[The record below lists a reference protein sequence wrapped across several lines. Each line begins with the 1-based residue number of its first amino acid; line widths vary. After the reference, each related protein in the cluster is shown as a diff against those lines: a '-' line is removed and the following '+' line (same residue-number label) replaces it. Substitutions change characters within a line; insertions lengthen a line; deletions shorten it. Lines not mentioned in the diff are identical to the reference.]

1 MTTVEK
7 LKSVLAD
14 APDRA
19 ELEAEL
25 AHLRDEIERLA
36 GTLAEDGRG
45 GLRRIRRDARAS
57 ARSLGRDL
65 RHAEDRALATVRD
78 RPVESAALA
87 LLGFGLLLAW
97 FLRR

>member
-1 MTTVEK
+1 MQTVEK

-25 AHLRDEIERLA
+25 AHLRDEIE
-36 GTLAEDGRG
+36 TLAASLAEQGRG
-45 GLRRIRRDARAS
+45 NLGRLRKGARAS
-57 ARSLGRDL
+57 ARSLRRDL
-65 RHAEDRALATVRD
+65 RHAETQALTTMRD

-87 LLGFGLLLAW
+87 LLGVGLLLAW
-97 FLRR
+97 VLRR